1 MREEAKGIS
10 YRKPEILSFKFLLF
24 FLLIIAMSFS
34 GIISGK
40 TADTLSLND
49 LVVLSQKWVS
59 DAMDSLYANVKGFDR
74 EWFLMGTFDDDME
87 HYQTFTAN
95 KSINDVNDSVK
106 WMFNNSLVFTSDT
119 MAYQRITTYKNDMGN
134 IDLALLIVALFK
146 KDYPD
151 MRALRVC
158 HFCCPATKH
167 YGSEIKSHY
176 DPEDPVCNRN
186 NAEIKSKQPYEIAIY
201 SATLTKKIADFFIFE
216 NTLPYIVS
224 SGGDIG
230 YRGVI
235 KRNKLSTKEQK
246 MSFLLGVL
254 LRYGC
259 IDNED
264 SDTYSILIH
273 NSNSMATLCCDILK
287 EIGCKQVAYIDM
299 LPFGRQIIF
308 TPTVEFWHL
317 KQIAYKVDM
326 ELMVKYA
333 F

>member
-1 MREEAKGIS
+1 MKIEKIQTPIQDII
-10 YRKPEILSFKFLLF
+10 KMKKIF
-24 FLLIIAMSFS
+24 FLLTIALSFS
-34 GIISGK
+34 GIISAK
-40 TADTLSLND
+40 TADTLYHHKEY
-49 LVVLSQKWVS
+49 VVLSQKWVS
-59 DAMDSLYANVKGFDR
+59 DAKDSIYANVKGFDR
-74 EWFLMGTFDDDME
+74 ECFLIGTFDDDME
-87 HYQTFTAN
+87 HYQTFTSN
-95 KSINDVNDSVK
+95 KSVDDIDDSVK
-106 WMFNNSLVFTSDT
+106 WMFNNKVFTPDT
-119 MAYQRITTYKNDMGN
+119 MAYQRITTYKNDMSN
-134 IDLALLIVALFK
+134 EDLALLTVALFK

-176 DPEDPVCNRN
+176 DPEDSVCNLN
-186 NAEIKSKQPYEIAIY
+186 NTAIRSKRPYEIAIY
-201 SATLTKKIADFFIFE
+201 SATLAKKITDFFIFE

-235 KRNKLSTKEQK
+235 KRNKLSTKGQQ

-259 IDNED
+259 IENKD

-273 NSNSMATLCCDILK
+273 NSNNMATLCCHILK
-287 EIGCKQVAYIDM
+287 EIGCKHVAYIDM
-299 LPFGRQIIF
+299 LPLGRQIIF
-308 TPTVEFWHL
+308 TPSIEFWHL

-326 ELMVKYA
+326 ELMIRFA
-333 F
+333 FLM